1 MQEIHKELDDFFLLF
16 VLVKPDAFVC
26 TNKLKVQLTHLFKN
40 VYNFIYEGSINR
52 GLFDRAIMIR
62 CKLSRNVDKKKRR
75 KKSSNSL

>member
-1 MQEIHKELDDFFLLF
+1 MQEIHKELDDFFLLQMHAC

-52 GLFDRAIMIR
+52 GLFEKWM
-62 CKLSRNVDKKKRR
+62 
-75 KKSSNSL
+75 

>member
-1 MQEIHKELDDFFLLF
+1 MHAC

-40 VYNFIYEGSINR
+40 VYNFIYEESINR
-52 GLFDRAIMIR
+52 GLFDRAIR
-62 CKLSRNVDKKKRR
+62 CKLSKNVDKNKRR